1 MKSHIIKEVEA
12 KLPSAFL
19 DHANWADAYQ
29 FSPLNDPLNAQE
41 ALDRMFGANPPFWIV
56 ALNGVRNRIVGLF
69 GVKPGKIT
77 VDAAQSDAFPI
88 VESTEEVV
96 VLGFD
101 EWHLDFRVVIQ
112 VEEQGTGQA
121 VTLTTLVHRKTW
133 FGRGYIFLVTPF
145 HRLVVK
151 RLLLNLSLKARKADL
166 SLV

>member
-1 MKSHIIKEVEA
+1 MKRHIIKEVEA
-12 KLPSAFL
+12 RLPSAFL

-29 FSPLNDPLNAQE
+29 FSPLNERLNAQE
-41 ALDRMFGANPPFWIV
+41 ALDRMFGVNPPFWIV
-56 ALNGVRNRIVGLF
+56 ALNGMRNRIVGVF
-69 GVKPGKIT
+69 WVKPGKIT

-88 VESTEEVV
+88 LETTEEVA

-101 EWHLDFRVVIQ
+101 DWHLNFRVVIQ
-112 VEEQGTGQA
+112 VTEQGTGQA

-151 RLLLNLSLKARKADL
+151 RLLLNLSLNAGQAGPFPA
-166 SLV
+166 